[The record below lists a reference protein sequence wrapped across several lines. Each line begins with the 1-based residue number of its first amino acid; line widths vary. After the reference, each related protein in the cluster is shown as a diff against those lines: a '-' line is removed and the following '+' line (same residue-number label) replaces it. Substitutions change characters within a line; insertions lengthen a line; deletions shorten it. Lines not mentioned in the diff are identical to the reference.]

1 MHRATVPVLILVC
14 VVIAAA
20 LAWMTLNRSE
30 TEEAGVQQARR
41 VAPFHRLEVG
51 GLVRVTL
58 VQGDAEAVDVQVP
71 ADAGAVDVTVRDGTL
86 VISGHDHPQFLG
98 WIFGARH
105 RDRAARVA
113 IRFRTLEAIALSGAV
128 RLEAPA
134 LHTDSLAIDAS
145 GGSSLRIA
153 DLQATALRVSGSGAL
168 DARIAGRVDN
178 EEVSISGAGS
188 YRADELHADHA
199 SVDVSGIGNV
209 VVYAGDTLRATISG
223 AGNIE
228 YLGDP
233 QVTEDVSGIGRV
245 RRREHRSSI
254 EDAPNP
260 AEPSA
265 PSALSGPPEDQ
276 CNADG
281 ASAAS
286 LNSSRSPVAGSM
298 SGCTPGWQRMS
309 VTRQS
314 ASNATSIAA
323 TSRTGSYG

>member
-1 MHRATVPVLILVC
+1 MHRATVPILILVC

-20 LAWMTLNRSE
+20 LAWLTLNRSE
-30 TEEAGVQQARR
+30 TEETSVRQARR
-41 VAPFHRLEVG
+41 VAPFHRLQVG
-51 GLVRVTL
+51 GLARVTL
-58 VQGDAEAVDVQVP
+58 MQGDAEAVDIQVP
-71 ADAGAVDVTVRDGTL
+71 AGGSAVDVTVHDGTL
-86 VISGHDHPQFLG
+86 VVSGHDHPQILG
-98 WIFGARH
+98 WFFGARG
-105 RDRAARVA
+105 RDRAVLVT
-113 IRFRTLEAIALSGAV
+113 IHFRTLEAIVLSGAV
-128 RLEAPA
+128 RLDAQA
-134 LHTDSLAIDAS
+134 LHTDRLAIDAS
-145 GGSSLRIA
+145 GGSSLQIA
-153 DLQATALRVSGSGAL
+153 DLQATTLRVSGSGAL

-188 YRADELHADHA
+188 YRADDLHADHA

-209 VVYAGDTLRATISG
+209 VVYAGDTLRASISG

-254 EDAPNP
+254 EDEPHP
-260 AEPSA
+260 AASSA
-265 PSALSGPPEDQ
+265 PSALSGQPEDQ

-281 ASAAS
+281 ANPAS
-286 LNSSRSPVAGSM
+286 LNSSRSPVARSI

-309 VTRQS
+309 ATRQS
-314 ASNATSIAA
+314 ASSAASIAA